1 MSKHKDDDIRRLEKP
16 GDPRGGRQSPAYRR
30 ADPRDLVVE
39 GDVAMSGPGGAPQER
54 EPELKEWKRRSS
66 RRPS

>member
-1 MSKHKDDDIRRLEKP
+1 MTEHKDDDIRRLEKER
-16 GDPRGGRQSPAYRR
+16 DPRGGRQSSAYRR

-54 EPELKEWKRRSS
+54 EPELRERKRRS
-66 RRPS
+66 RRRS